1 MRLHVEERGS
11 APDPVAVVIHSAG
24 LVGSETLDIFGLAPP
39 GFHVF
44 APDRTNYGQSPPS
57 VAGGGGRS
65 QGGVAE
71 VALIRDDAE
80 DIASLL
86 GDGGHLFG
94 YSYGGVVALCIASAH
109 PELVRSLTLVEP
121 PAYQVAPDDPDVAA
135 TRDRIA
141 SAFSATF
148 DDAASYWRTFVT
160 ATFVD
165 PPIPPEA
172 VPADRQEASRRE
184 QVPWDVELD
193 LDAIAGASIPT
204 LVICGDWDPG
214 FSAVCRHL
222 ASRLDGRLV
231 EYPGANHFFMEQ
243 GPQLSSEVTTFW
255 TENDR

>member
-24 LVGSETLDIFGLAPP
+24 LIGSETLDIFGLAPP

-44 APDRTNYGQSPPS
+44 APDRTNYGQSPRS
-57 VAGGGGRS
+57 TAGAEGRS
-65 QGGVAE
+65 QGGVPE

-80 DIASLL
+80 DIADLL

-94 YSYGGVVALCIASAH
+94 YSYGGVVALCIAAAH
-109 PELVRSLTLVEP
+109 LGRVRSLTLVEP

-135 TRDRIA
+135 TRDRVA
-141 SAFSATF
+141 SGLSATF
-148 DDAASYWRTFVT
+148 EDAADYWRTFMM
-160 ATFVD
+160 ATFLE
-165 PPIPPEA
+165 PPLPPDA
-172 VPADRQEASRRE
+172 VPGDRHEASRRE
-184 QVPWDVELD
+184 QAPWDVELD
-193 LDAIAGASIPT
+193 LDAIADASIPT

-214 FSAVCRHL
+214 FTAVCRHL

-243 GPQLSSEVTTFW
+243 GPQLSAEVTAFW
-255 TENDR
+255 SANNP